1 MVKNFIYNST
11 LHNYDWGKEKTYS
24 LLCGVVRLK
33 KSSRGT
39 QDFRV
44 LGLRLYKKRIK
55 HHCAISTVLCVP
67 VYRTSLR
74 RKILDKLLNQISN
87 KYDGIYIIRHNIGES
102 YVYLAHL
109 KAWVLA
115 NRTKRPLLVV
125 WQKKYIPFYK
135 MFLFSGIDIQ
145 YIEIDKN
152 NLQDALDCESI
163 EYKGRKI
170 FCPTYK
176 IAEHLNIIY
185 EKTGCANF
193 YDYICKDFDL
203 TKKTVMQKPKIDKSV
218 ALKIDRKLADK
229 FKRPFIII
237 LPSAN
242 SLNGVSDTFWKLL
255 IQEFRI
261 KGYDVFVNNKNAC
274 FSDSISFDTNIQEI
288 FALAERSAGIIGLAS
303 GLSVL
308 LTAANRPMDL
318 IYTDFRIFK
327 PHISSKRIKDLYSVH
342 YLPNVGKK
350 VREYDAADFT
360 EMQLVQL
367 IVNNYKAKQRVL

>member
-1 MVKNFIYNST
+1 MTIKKIIYNSASYN
-11 LHNYDWGKEKTYS
+11 HDWGNEKTYS
-24 LLCGVVRLK
+24 ILCGVLRFK

-44 LGLRLYKKRIK
+44 LGLRIYKRRIK
-55 HHCAISTVLCVP
+55 NHYAISKVCCLP
-67 VYRTSLR
+67 VYRENLR
-74 RKILDKLLNQISN
+74 RKILNKLFSQIN
-87 KYDGIYIIRHNIGES
+87 KKYDGVYIIRHNIGES

-115 NRTKRPLLVV
+115 NRTKKPLLVV
-125 WQKKYIPFYK
+125 WQKKYLPFYK
-135 MFLFSGIDIQ
+135 MFLPSGIDIK

-152 NLQDALDCESI
+152 KLQDALDCESI
-163 EYKGRKI
+163 EYKGRKL

-176 IAEHLNIIY
+176 IAENLNKLY
-185 EKTGCANF
+185 ENNVQVNF

-203 TKKTVMQKPKIDKSV
+203 TKKSVMQKPKIDKSIV
-218 ALKIDRKLADK
+218 LKINKKLADN
-229 FKRPFIII
+229 FRHPFVII
-237 LPSAN
+237 LPGAS
-242 SLNGVSDTFWKLL
+242 SLSGMSDVFWSLL
-255 IQEFRI
+255 IKEFKRI
-261 KGYDVFVNNKNAC
+261 GYDVFVNDINNS
-274 FSDSISFDTNIQEI
+274 FSDSVCFDTNIAEI

-327 PHISSKRIKDLYSVH
+327 PHISSARIKDFYSVH
-342 YLPNVGKK
+342 HLPNVSDK

-360 EMQLVQL
+360 EMQLVQA
-367 IVNNYKAKQRVL
+367 IINNYKAK